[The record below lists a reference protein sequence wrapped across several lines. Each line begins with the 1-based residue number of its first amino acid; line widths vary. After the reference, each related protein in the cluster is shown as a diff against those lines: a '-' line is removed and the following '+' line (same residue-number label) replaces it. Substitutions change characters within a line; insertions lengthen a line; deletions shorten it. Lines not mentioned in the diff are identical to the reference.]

1 MPRRLLLV
9 AALAKQSDG
18 WAKPILLLCGVASA
32 AFVVLAIAP
41 EASAH
46 AIPLHAEPPNG
57 SILLTAPRYVSV
69 TFDSTVRVG
78 PRNAAIRN
86 DGTNVLDGTPRIA
99 PGNQLVIPLRG
110 GLADGEYTVR
120 WSIVSD
126 DGHEQEGVIVFGL
139 GRTAAQPT
147 AALTTHGFVTW
158 QRVLM
163 RTLFL
168 LGVLGAAGAAFF
180 SVAVLGG
187 DLPRRQAHLLFVCF
201 LLAFAGA
208 DALIHVTSAGG
219 TRFER
224 FMIVAAIAAGIGAA
238 ASALAPLEAR
248 LRYLVWA
255 AAAALFVCP
264 TLAGHALDHDQPA
277 VIAPAADLLHLGGAA
292 VWLGGVASLGL
303 ARTGSI
309 SRFSAYALPAVGV
322 VALGGAARAL
332 TELSSLSQIWTTS
345 YGRALLVKTA
355 VFAVLLALVWLA
367 RRRLLFVQ
375 LALLAGLAVA
385 VGTLTDLRPGRA
397 RASAVQTT
405 QSNVPLPPPAPPRGA
420 FVDAAQSGK
429 LAVGF
434 AWRSGVATITVVGPD
449 GGAVGL
455 PVQIE
460 GRAAAECGRGC
471 FTAPAGRSVA
481 VSVAGELLVFVV
493 PEHLRSAA
501 AELRRATHVYD
512 SLRSLTID
520 ERLSSSPGNA
530 QVSVFHERTPNRLAY
545 KIVSA
550 TRAGVAG
557 TEGIVIGSRRW
568 DRSPGG
574 PWQPSPQSP
583 IRVPTTYWS
592 AQARNAY
599 STGPGALTF
608 YDPQV
613 RAWYRLRVDP
623 RTERPVS
630 LRMVGAAHFMRHRY
644 SVGSTTISPPSR

>member
-1 MPRRLLLV
+1 MRRLLLV
-9 AALAKQSDG
+9 AALAL
-18 WAKPILLLCGVASA
+18 ATAPA
-32 AFVVLAIAP
+32 AF
-41 EASAH
+41 AH
-46 AIPLHAEPPNG
+46 AILLHAEPPNG
-57 SILLTAPRYVSV
+57 SILLTAPHSVSV

-86 DGTNVLDGTPRIA
+86 DGTNVLAGAARIA
-99 PGNQLVIPLRG
+99 PGNRLVIPLRG
-110 GLADGEYTVR
+110 GLADGDYTVR

-139 GRTAAQPT
+139 GRTAAHPT
-147 AALTTHGFVTW
+147 AALTIHGFVTW

-168 LGVLGAAGAAFF
+168 LGVLGAAGAVFF
-180 SVAVLGG
+180 SLAVLGG
-187 DLPRRQAHLLFVCF
+187 DLPRRQAQLVFVCF

-224 FMIVAAIAAGIGAA
+224 FMIVAAVAAGIGAA

-255 AAAALFVCP
+255 AAAALFLCP

-292 VWLGGVASLGL
+292 VWLGGIASLAL
-303 ARTGSI
+303 ARTGTI
-309 SRFSAYALPAVGV
+309 RRFSTYALPAVGV

-345 YGRALLVKTA
+345 YGRTLLVKTA

-367 RRRLLFVQ
+367 RRRLLLVQ
-375 LALLAGLAVA
+375 LALFVGLAVA
-385 VGTLTDLRPGRA
+385 VGTLTDLRPGSA
-397 RASAVQTT
+397 RVSAAQTT
-405 QSNVPLPPPAPPRGA
+405 QSNVPPPATPPPAGA
-420 FVDAAQSGK
+420 YVDAAQAGK

-434 AWRSGVATITVVGPD
+434 AWRSDVATVTVVGPD
-449 GGAVGL
+449 GGAVGV

-460 GRAAAECGRGC
+460 GRAAATCGRGC

-481 VSVAGELLVFVV
+481 VSVAGHLLVFTV

-501 AELRRATHVYD
+501 AELRRATHVFD
-512 SLRSLTID
+512 SLPSVTIV
-520 ERLSSSPGNA
+520 ERLSSAPGNVQRTVYRA
-530 QVSVFHERTPNRLAY
+530 QTPDRLAY
-545 KIVSA
+545 TIVSS
-550 TRAGVAG
+550 TQAGVAG
-557 TEGIVIGSRRW
+557 TKGIVIGARRW

-574 PWQPSPQSP
+574 PWRPSSQTPLRLP
-583 IRVPTTYWS
+583 NTFWT

-599 STGPGALTF
+599 IAGPGEVTF
-608 YDPQV
+608 YDPQY
-613 RAWYRLRVDP
+613 RAWYRLRIDP

-630 LRMVGAAHFMRHRY
+630 LKMVGPAHFMRHRY
-644 SVGSTTISPPSR
+644 SVGRSPAISPPSR

>member
-1 MPRRLLLV
+1 MTRRLLI
-9 AALAKQSDG
+9 AAAFALATAQ
-18 WAKPILLLCGVASA
+18 P
-32 AFVVLAIAP
+32 AF
-41 EASAH
+41 AH

-57 SILLTAPRYVSV
+57 AILLTAPRYVSV

-86 DGTNVLDGTPRIA
+86 DGTNVLGGAPRIA
-99 PGNQLVIPLRG
+99 PGNRLVIPLRS
-110 GLADGEYTVR
+110 GLTDGDYTVR

-139 GRTAAQPT
+139 GRTAAQPV
-147 AALTTHGFVTW
+147 AALSTRSYVTW

-163 RTLFL
+163 RTLLL

-180 SVAVLGG
+180 SLAVLGG
-187 DLPRRQAHLLFVCF
+187 ELPRRQAHLLFVCF

-208 DALIHVTSAGG
+208 DALIHATSAGG
-219 TRFER
+219 TRFGR
-224 FMIVAAIAAGIGAA
+224 FMIVATVAAGIGAA

-264 TLAGHALDHDQPA
+264 TLAGHALDADQPA

-292 VWLGGVASLGL
+292 VWLGGVASLAL
-303 ARTGSI
+303 ARTGSVR
-309 SRFSAYALPAVGV
+309 RFSQFALPAVLV
-322 VALGGAARAL
+322 VAIGGAARAL
-332 TELSSLSQIWTTS
+332 TELSSFSQLWTTS

-367 RRRLLFVQ
+367 RRRLLLVQ

-397 RASAVQTT
+397 RASAATPT
-405 QSNVPLPPPAPPRGA
+405 PSNVPLPPRAPPVGA
-420 FVDAAQSGK
+420 YVDAAQAGK
-429 LAVGF
+429 LAVGL
-434 AWRSGVATITVVGPD
+434 AWRNGVATVTVVDPD
-449 GGAVGL
+449 GGGGRV
-455 PVQIE
+455 PVQID

-471 FTAPAGRSVA
+471 FTATSGRTVNVA
-481 VSVAGELLVFVV
+481 VGGTTLHFVV
-493 PEHLRSAA
+493 PAHLHSAA
-501 AELRRATHVYD
+501 AELRRATRAYD
-512 SLRSLTID
+512 ALRSLTIV
-520 ERLSSSPGNA
+520 ERLSSEPGNS
-530 QVSVFHERTPNRLAY
+530 QVSIYHERAPDRLAY

-550 TRAGVAG
+550 TQAGVAG

-574 PWQPSPQSP
+574 RWQPSPQTP
-583 IRVPTTYWS
+583 IRVPRTYWG
-592 AQARNAY
+592 AQARNAFAA
-599 STGPGALTF
+599 GPNELTF

-623 RTERPVS
+623 RTDVPVS
-630 LRMVGAAHFMRHRY
+630 LTMVGAAHFMHHTY
-644 SVGSTTISPPSR
+644 SGFGHSAAISPPSR

>member
-1 MPRRLLLV
+1 MRRLLLV
-9 AALAKQSDG
+9 AALA
-18 WAKPILLLCGVASA
+18 LVT
-32 AFVVLAIAP
+32 AP
-41 EASAH
+41 QASAH
-46 AIPLHAEPPNG
+46 AILRHAEPPNG
-57 SILLTAPRYVSV
+57 AILLTAPRYVSV

-86 DGTNVLDGTPRIA
+86 DGTNVLGGAARIA

-110 GLADGEYTVR
+110 GLADGDYTVR

-126 DGHEQEGVIVFGL
+126 DGHNEEGVIVFGL
-139 GRTAAQPT
+139 GRTAAHPT

-163 RTLFL
+163 RTIFL

-180 SVAVLGG
+180 SLAVLGG
-187 DLPRRQAHLLFVCF
+187 DLPRRQAHLLFGFF

-208 DALIHVTSAGG
+208 DALIHVTSSSG

-224 FMIVAAIAAGIGAA
+224 FMIVAAVAAGVGGA

-292 VWLGGVASLGL
+292 VWLGGVASLAL

-309 SRFSAYALPAVGV
+309 RRFSTYALPAIGV

-332 TELSSLSQIWTTS
+332 TELSSFSQIWTTS
-345 YGRALLVKTA
+345 YGRTLLVKTT
-355 VFAVLLALVWLA
+355 VFALLLALVWLA
-367 RRRLLFVQ
+367 RRRLLLVQ

-385 VGTLTDLRPGRA
+385 VGTLTDLRPGSVRV
-397 RASAVQTT
+397 SAAQTT
-405 QSNVPLPPPAPPRGA
+405 QSNVPLPPPAPPSGA
-420 FVDAAQSGK
+420 YVDAARAGK

-434 AWRSGVATITVVGPD
+434 AWRAGVASVTIVGPD
-449 GGAVGL
+449 GGAVGV

-460 GRAAAECGRGC
+460 GRAAADCGRGC

-481 VSVAGELLVFVV
+481 VSVAGQFLLFVV

-512 SLRSLTID
+512 SLPSLTID
-520 ERLSSSPGNA
+520 ERLSSTPGNTA
-530 QVSVFHERTPNRLAY
+530 VSVFHERAPDRLSY

-550 TRAGVAG
+550 TQPGVAG
-557 TEGIVIGSRRW
+557 TEGIIIGSRRW

-574 PWQPSPQSP
+574 TWQPSPQTP
-583 IRVPTTYWS
+583 LRVPTTYWS
-592 AQARNAY
+592 AGARNAY
-599 STGPGALTF
+599 FTGPGRLTF

-623 RTERPVS
+623 RTRRPVS
-630 LRMVGAAHFMRHRY
+630 LRMIGAAHFMRHRY
-644 SVGSTTISPPSR
+644 SVGRSPTISPPSR